1 MLQVIEGYLGGK
13 LMVDELGQV
22 TAFFCERFVT
32 GCPCDVA
39 LGPVLDALLA
49 LKPGQHLDRA
59 IEGIVEIYAHDA
71 PEALNLPYPET
82 VLYIVSAYRH
92 SISAIIVSQEKL
104 RQATEKA
111 IVAVTG

>member
-1 MLQVIEGYLGGK
+1 MVQVIDGYLGGK
-13 LMVDELGQV
+13 LMVDEHDQV

-49 LKPGQHLDRA
+49 LKPGQYLDRT
-59 IEGIVEIYAHDA
+59 IEGIVEIYAREA

-111 IVAVTG
+111 IVAVVG